1 MWDETNYQAFS
12 VSTGRMSELTINI
25 TVSMFIFIYLHLV
38 PLENPDDDILS
49 YYGSNEKT

>member
-1 MWDETNYQAFS
+1 
-12 VSTGRMSELTINI
+12 MSELTINI

-49 YYGSNEKT
+49 YDGSNEKNIIRIPIKQLIY